1 VPDLMVIG
9 TTLAPVRMIVH
20 RLCVP
25 SGINVVEALA
35 QFEMLRTMSKIG
47 SWLPSVRMYVIEGES
62 LVCAAE

>member
-1 VPDLMVIG
+1 
-9 TTLAPVRMIVH
+9 
-20 RLCVP
+20 
-25 SGINVVEALA
+25 VVEALA